1 MTVYWV
7 PGELDEFV
15 ELCEALEKSK
25 LIVVD
30 GAKEYPI
37 SPDVEEI
44 SPQLVDHVT
53 ERKGE
58 EIPAAKE
65 TSPTLRV
72 KMASLSHCKQPMFLR
87 LAKVVAKLCK
97 KSKNTS
103 QYTQQRVIYSK
114 LHPHPR
120 PTA

>member
-1 MTVYWV
+1 MTVYWA

-65 TSPTLRV
+65 TSPTFKVPLRV
-72 KMASLSHCKQPMFLR
+72 AFCCDSTTRRWGWCTLL
-87 LAKVVAKLCK
+87 
-97 KSKNTS
+97 
-103 QYTQQRVIYSK
+103 
-114 LHPHPR
+114 
-120 PTA
+120 